1 MQEAR
6 QAGAVERGAHAAS
19 GTVNTPPA
27 VWWTR
32 LPEWTGVHE
41 VRA

>member
-1 MQEAR
+1 MREAR

-19 GTVNTPPA
+19 GTVDTPPA
-27 VWWTR
+27 VWTR

-41 VRA
+41 VGA